1 MLKFIFRIVIIYF
14 ILQTSFAY
22 SSSQNKIIANIEN
35 QIITSYELE
44 NKIRIILF
52 LSNQKLNQNNINMT
66 KNAAMSNLINYK
78 LKKEEVLKFNVNVD
92 KRALENH
99 LKNLYLKY
107 QTDSSGLEKL
117 FNDRNLNL
125 EFYLDEVKTEI
136 SWQALIFELYNDKI
150 DIDDNE
156 VDKELNE
163 MIKDQKNIEEFKLA
177 EIEILL
183 ENNSKDNNRLDEVV
197 KQIILVGF
205 ENAAIKFSTS
215 SSALDGGEIGWINLK
230 SLSDSVRNLI
240 IEMKPGEISKPL
252 IKSNSVM
259 IFKLLDKRKLNVN
272 DVDIKK
278 IREGIISIMKN
289 ELFNLYSNSHLSK
302 LKNDAFIKLKN

>member
-14 ILQTSFAY
+14 ILQTSFSY

-107 QTDSSGLEKL
+107 QTD
-117 FNDRNLNL
+117 
-125 EFYLDEVKTEI
+125 
-136 SWQALIFELYNDKI
+136 
-150 DIDDNE
+150 
-156 VDKELNE
+156 
-163 MIKDQKNIEEFKLA
+163 
-177 EIEILL
+177 
-183 ENNSKDNNRLDEVV
+183 
-197 KQIILVGF
+197 
-205 ENAAIKFSTS
+205 
-215 SSALDGGEIGWINLK
+215 
-230 SLSDSVRNLI
+230 
-240 IEMKPGEISKPL
+240 
-252 IKSNSVM
+252 
-259 IFKLLDKRKLNVN
+259 
-272 DVDIKK
+272 
-278 IREGIISIMKN
+278 
-289 ELFNLYSNSHLSK
+289 
-302 LKNDAFIKLKN
+302 

>member
-1 MLKFIFRIVIIYF
+1 
-14 ILQTSFAY
+14 
-22 SSSQNKIIANIEN
+22 
-35 QIITSYELE
+35 
-44 NKIRIILF
+44 
-52 LSNQKLNQNNINMT
+52 
-66 KNAAMSNLINYK
+66 MSNLINYK

-197 KQIILVGF
+197 KQIKLVGF

>member
-150 DIDDNE
+150 DIDDN
-156 VDKELNE
+156 
-163 MIKDQKNIEEFKLA
+163 
-177 EIEILL
+177 
-183 ENNSKDNNRLDEVV
+183 
-197 KQIILVGF
+197 
-205 ENAAIKFSTS
+205 
-215 SSALDGGEIGWINLK
+215 
-230 SLSDSVRNLI
+230 
-240 IEMKPGEISKPL
+240 
-252 IKSNSVM
+252 
-259 IFKLLDKRKLNVN
+259 
-272 DVDIKK
+272 
-278 IREGIISIMKN
+278 
-289 ELFNLYSNSHLSK
+289 
-302 LKNDAFIKLKN
+302 

>member
-99 LKNLYLKY
+99 
-107 QTDSSGLEKL
+107 
-117 FNDRNLNL
+117 
-125 EFYLDEVKTEI
+125 
-136 SWQALIFELYNDKI
+136 
-150 DIDDNE
+150 
-156 VDKELNE
+156 
-163 MIKDQKNIEEFKLA
+163 
-177 EIEILL
+177 
-183 ENNSKDNNRLDEVV
+183 
-197 KQIILVGF
+197 
-205 ENAAIKFSTS
+205 
-215 SSALDGGEIGWINLK
+215 
-230 SLSDSVRNLI
+230 
-240 IEMKPGEISKPL
+240 
-252 IKSNSVM
+252 
-259 IFKLLDKRKLNVN
+259 
-272 DVDIKK
+272 
-278 IREGIISIMKN
+278 
-289 ELFNLYSNSHLSK
+289 
-302 LKNDAFIKLKN
+302 

>member
-1 MLKFIFRIVIIYF
+1 M
-14 ILQTSFAY
+14 
-22 SSSQNKIIANIEN
+22 
-35 QIITSYELE
+35 
-44 NKIRIILF
+44 
-52 LSNQKLNQNNINMT
+52 
-66 KNAAMSNLINYK
+66 
-78 LKKEEVLKFNVNVD
+78 
-92 KRALENH
+92 
-99 LKNLYLKY
+99 
-107 QTDSSGLEKL
+107 
-117 FNDRNLNL
+117 
-125 EFYLDEVKTEI
+125 
-136 SWQALIFELYNDKI
+136 
-150 DIDDNE
+150 
-156 VDKELNE
+156 
-163 MIKDQKNIEEFKLA
+163 
-177 EIEILL
+177 
-183 ENNSKDNNRLDEVV
+183 
-197 KQIILVGF
+197 GF

>member
-1 MLKFIFRIVIIYF
+1 M
-14 ILQTSFAY
+14 
-22 SSSQNKIIANIEN
+22 
-35 QIITSYELE
+35 
-44 NKIRIILF
+44 
-52 LSNQKLNQNNINMT
+52 
-66 KNAAMSNLINYK
+66 
-78 LKKEEVLKFNVNVD
+78 
-92 KRALENH
+92 NH
-99 LKNLYLKY
+99 KHLCF
-107 QTDSSGLEKL
+107 T
-117 FNDRNLNL
+117 
-125 EFYLDEVKTEI
+125 
-136 SWQALIFELYNDKI
+136 
-150 DIDDNE
+150 
-156 VDKELNE
+156 
-163 MIKDQKNIEEFKLA
+163 
-177 EIEILL
+177 
-183 ENNSKDNNRLDEVV
+183 EVV
-197 KQIILVGF
+197 KQIKLVGF
-205 ENAAIKFSTS
+205 ENAAIKFSSS